1 MTQFEAETKTQSLTN
16 LYLACLLGP
25 QKAVY
30 EERTKSMTEE
40 MKLKVAYL
48 KDRSDEQRKDQVAA
62 QMSLGFRF
70 EHGLGV
76 AEDCNAAC
84 LYYE

>member
-1 MTQFEAETKTQSLTN
+1 MTD
-16 LYLACLLGP
+16 
-25 QKAVY
+25 
-30 EERTKSMTEE
+30 E